1 MNSHDCYLRLQNCR
15 ALIRPVD
22 TAAEN
27 ADAWRGHGRG
37 GHNNFS
43 LDELSLALGSA
54 TRQILDSYGVSF
66 AFPEGTMRVQDVAW
80 RSFATEWAEDAQKVA
95 QEAEEEEDAEATEPD
110 AEEVPA
116 SEGSQ
121 GAQDDEAVAQASPM
135 EVVKDESG
143 KTGGGPGSADGGGE
157 GRDKILISCRK
168 CKRVFPKTEFDRGAG
183 ECPNCGSSENQPV
196 RRVRPGSAWADHE
209 ASRADHE
216 VSRAE
221 HEVSLEEDELA
232 SAEENAGR
240 GRGQGSR
247 RSRTRSQSQESDED
261 SALPRA
267 FLQGLATEG
276 ALRRVLA
283 RACN

>member
-1 MNSHDCYLRLQNCR
+1 MNSEDCYRRLQNCR
-15 ALIRPVD
+15 ALIRPAD
-22 TAAEN
+22 TE
-27 ADAWRGHGRG
+27 DWHGRG
-37 GHNNFS
+37 GYQSFS
-43 LDELSLALGSA
+43 LDELSQALGSE
-54 TRQILDSYGVSF
+54 TRTILDSYGVSF
-66 AFPEGTMRVQDVAW
+66 AFPEGTLRVQGVDW
-80 RSFATEWAEDAQKVA
+80 SSLATDWAEDAQEIA
-95 QEAEEEEDAEATEPD
+95 QEDAEAAEPD

-116 SEGSQ
+116 SEGPQ

-143 KTGGGPGSADGGGE
+143 KTG
-157 GRDKILISCRK
+157 
-168 CKRVFPKTEFDRGAG
+168 RG
-183 ECPNCGSSENQPV
+183 
-196 RRVRPGSAWADHE
+196 PGSAWADE
-209 ASRADHE
+209 E
-216 VSRAE
+216 VPQAV
-221 HEVSLEEDELA
+221 HVVSLDEDEVA

>member
-1 MNSHDCYLRLQNCR
+1 
-15 ALIRPVD
+15 
-22 TAAEN
+22 
-27 ADAWRGHGRG
+27 
-37 GHNNFS
+37 
-43 LDELSLALGSA
+43 
-54 TRQILDSYGVSF
+54 
-66 AFPEGTMRVQDVAW
+66 MRVEEVDW
-80 RSFATEWAEDAQKVA
+80 STLATEWAAEQVA
-95 QEAEEEEDAEATEPD
+95 EEVEEEEDAEATAED

-143 KTGGGPGSADGGGE
+143 KTG
-157 GRDKILISCRK
+157 
-168 CKRVFPKTEFDRGAG
+168 RG
-183 ECPNCGSSENQPV
+183 
-196 RRVRPGSAWADHE
+196 PGSAWADQ
-209 ASRADHE
+209 E
-216 VSRAE
+216 VSQAV
-221 HEVSLEEDELA
+221 HVVSLDEDEVA

-240 GRGQGSR
+240 GRGEGSR
-247 RSRTRSQSQESDED
+247 RGRTSSQSQESDED